1 MNAPR
6 SFRSPLAD
14 PCRRFLAHHRALG
27 KRFDSEESSLFLL
40 DRFLV
45 AREIETAEQ
54 ITPALLD
61 AFLDSRKRRARS
73 RNHLLGV
80 LQRLFRWLVD
90 QELLPASPLTSR
102 PYRSVQNLRPFLF
115 GPEQVKRI
123 LARAAALPDHPKA
136 SRRGMTYRMIFALM
150 YGVGLRVG
158 EVSRLCCQDLDTE
171 RRCLHVRQTKFLKSR
186 LVPFGPRMADSL
198 QAYLRQRGL
207 AAEPDA
213 PLFSFARRGHR
224 PIQPRSISRTFRQ
237 LVSGLDLTVP
247 AGTAQPRLHCL
258 RHSFAVS
265 TLLGWY
271 RSGIDP
277 ASRLMHLSVF
287 LGHVNPASTAVY
299 LTVTADLRQLAS
311 ERFER
316 FAESALNHIQS

>member
-6 SFRSPLAD
+6 SFRSPLAN
-14 PCRRFLAHHRALG
+14 RFQRFLAHHRALG
-27 KRFDSEESSLFLL
+27 KRFDTEESSLFLL

-45 AREIETAEQ
+45 ARNVETVEQ
-54 ITPALLD
+54 ITPELLE

-73 RNHLLGV
+73 RNHLLSV

-90 QELLPASPLTSR
+90 QELLPASPLASR
-102 PYRSVQNLRPFLF
+102 PYRSVRNLRPFLF
-115 GPEQVKRI
+115 GPQQVRRI
-123 LARAAALPDHPKA
+123 LACAADLPDRPNGF
-136 SRRGMTYRMIFALM
+136 RRGLTYRMSFALM

-158 EVSRLCCQDLDTE
+158 EVSRLRLQDLDTE

-186 LVPFGPRMADSL
+186 MVPFGPRMAASL
-198 QAYLRQRGL
+198 QEHLRQRRL

-213 PLFSFARRGHR
+213 PLFSLARKGDR
-224 PIQPRSISRTFRQ
+224 PIYPKSISRTFRRI
-237 LVSGLDLTVP
+237 VSGLDLAVP

-265 TLLGWY
+265 TLLAWY

-299 LTVTADLRQLAS
+299 LTVTAELRQLAS

-316 FAESALNHIQS
+316 FAESALDGIPS